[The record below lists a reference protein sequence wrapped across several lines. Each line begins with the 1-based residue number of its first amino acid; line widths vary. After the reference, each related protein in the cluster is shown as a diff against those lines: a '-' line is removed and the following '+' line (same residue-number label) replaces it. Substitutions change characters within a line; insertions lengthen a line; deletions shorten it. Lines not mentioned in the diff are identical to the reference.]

1 MCIYTFIYRHIYMC
15 IYICEYISIY
25 IHVDI
30 DVYIH
35 KYLYTYIT
43 LHDMTWH
50 YNTLHYTTLH
60 FTTLHYI
67 CIYVC
72 VYIYVYIF
80 FYMCVD
86 HVHCWSPGRMAIWGG
101 FLVQGRGPLCDAD
114 PPRGSTFLYELGM
127 VKLRVNGLLILKETI
142 AGGLW
147 QHVPQYHAESLD
159 GWFPYWF
166 WRRRPESW
174 N

>member
-1 MCIYTFIYRHIYMC
+1 MCI
-15 IYICEYISIY
+15 
-25 IHVDI
+25 
-30 DVYIH
+30 
-35 KYLYTYIT
+35 YLYTYIT
-43 LHDMTWH
+43 CRYRCIHTYLYTYIHYITWHDMTWH

-67 CIYVC
+67 HTYVYMC
-72 VYIYVYIF
+72 VSIFMYTYIF
-80 FYMCVD
+80 FNMCVD
-86 HVHCWSPGRMAIWGG
+86 HVHCWSPRRMAIWGG
-101 FLVQGRGPLCDAD
+101 FLVQGWGPLCDAD
-114 PPRGSTFLYELGM
+114 PPRGSTFFYELGM

-142 AGGLW
+142 AGGVW